1 MEFKDLV
8 KIIYKGGVVPTH
20 DPNLGNAAVVAHN
33 LPRGLDLSST
43 SMQFERAIQ
52 ACANKKLKWRKVKLI
67 SKQQLYTT
75 EELRDALRNN
85 LLDGWT
91 YGRCYQEFGVPE
103 ATLKRHIGKLAT
115 ACDCNDRKA
124 LMSYI
129 QANIGNEMAVLA
141 IISDYERPKKGRA
154 HLHDQAEIDILFAI
168 ADMVNSGGLIQ
179 SRRDLALTGAELC
192 KEKAES
198 LPDGPEKERYK
209 DAVCGRTWVNQQI
222 ARITESLQREG
233 GAGCKR
239 VSQLSQKRAE
249 AANPTR
255 QLAML
260 KRIQEWYEE
269 LRQKNIEIPPG
280 GPPAQQIWNGDETGF
295 TTNANYPPSFT
306 LGGSVRNFI
315 IVPAERSKFWT
326 TMFYWIRADGEVP
339 VAPTVVHQGGT
350 ERDLPAKFTWGLPDD
365 WTLHNTSSGYMDRS
379 GFYYCVA
386 SLVRYIRKRDGHNNQ
401 HQFVFIDGHDSHFS
415 SDAIDLAAENN
426 IHVFFLK
433 SNDSINDQPADMGAN
448 AILEKHY
455 QLTMHYWKRKYAM
468 MVPFSSFYMNEVLV
482 TSFRFFLQDKKVIY
496 YMAF

>member
-1 MEFKDLV
+1 
-8 KIIYKGGVVPTH
+8 
-20 DPNLGNAAVVAHN
+20 
-33 LPRGLDLSST
+33 
-43 SMQFERAIQ
+43 MQFERAIQ

-103 ATLKRHIGKLAT
+103 ATLKRHIGKLVT

-326 TMFYWIRADGEVP
+326 TMFYWIRADGEIP
-339 VAPTVVHQGGT
+339 VAPTVVHRGGT
-350 ERDLPAKFTWGLPDD
+350 EHAYRQSLHGDFQTTGHYTTRPQDI
-365 WTLHNTSSGYMDRS
+365 WTADVSNT
-379 GFYYCVA
+379 A
-386 SLVRYIRKRDGHNNQ
+386 
-401 HQFVFIDGHDSHFS
+401 
-415 SDAIDLAAENN
+415 
-426 IHVFFLK
+426 
-433 SNDSINDQPADMGAN
+433 
-448 AILEKHY
+448 
-455 QLTMHYWKRKYAM
+455 
-468 MVPFSSFYMNEVLV
+468 
-482 TSFRFFLQDKKVIY
+482 
-496 YMAF
+496 